1 MTRIRTLLMA
11 SAALSLPAVAS
22 AQTPE
27 NTIVTALSA
36 DITTF
41 DIAQVSERGNS
52 NIMRH
57 IFATLETTQPDGS
70 IAPDVAE
77 SLEITEDGTGY
88 IYTLHEGLTCHD
100 GESLMAEDV
109 AYTFNRAA
117 DPDNGFTGNVPGF
130 LFSGMQFMG
139 AEALDDLRVQIN
151 IRTPNPIARGLIAE
165 VMVHCKDAYEAMS
178 IDEAGQNPVG
188 SGRYQVVEWDRGSS
202 VTLERVADE
211 SEAPVEQLVFRIIPE
226 SSTRTAELLA
236 GNIDLVTNVPPDQLD
251 VIDNNPNTE
260 VYIAQG
266 LRRIYVGFN
275 LSDDF
280 AAMPGGDAIQDPMG
294 RRALQYAVD
303 VPSICTQL
311 LNFECERA
319 TGLVNPPHN
328 HPDIE
333 PYPYDPETA
342 EAMLD
347 EAGWERGE
355 DGTRFSIRFQ
365 AGRDRYLND
374 VNVVQ
379 AITQMLQDVGVDV
392 ELQILDWASGFVPL
406 VRERNAGPLYFLG
419 SGGNIWSE
427 FIDMNDLNSVDAGTN
442 YTHWDDPRWFDG
454 WEVIRDP
461 SASPEEIEETRLEML
476 RVFYEDGPWLHLY
489 SQPDFYAMSDR
500 LNFTPRQDE
509 RVYLWTATLD

>member
-11 SAALSLPAVAS
+11 SVALALPAVAS
-22 AQTPE
+22 AQAPDD
-27 NTIVTALSA
+27 TIVVALSA

-57 IFATLETTQPDGS
+57 IFATLQTTQPDGS
-70 IAPDVAE
+70 ITGDLAE
-77 SLEITEDGTGY
+77 SLEITPDGTGY
-88 IYTLHEGLTCHD
+88 IFTLKEGLTCHD

-109 AYTFNRAA
+109 AYTFNRAR
-117 DPDNGFTGNVPGF
+117 DPENRFTGNVPGF
-130 LFSGMQFMG
+130 LFSGMQFEG

-151 IRTPNPIARGLIAE
+151 IATPNPIAQGLMAE
-165 VMVHCKDAYEAMS
+165 VMIHCKDAYEAMTLE
-178 IDEAGQNPVG
+178 EAAQNPVG
-188 SGRYQVVEWDRGSS
+188 SGRYQMVEWERGSR
-202 VTLERVADE
+202 VVLERVADA
-211 SEAPVEQLVFRIIPE
+211 SEAPVERLIFRIIPE
-226 SSTRTAELLA
+226 ASTRTAELLA

-251 VIDNNPNTE
+251 VIEASPDTTL
-260 VYIAQG
+260 YTAQG

-275 LSDDF
+275 LSEEF
-280 AAMPGGDAIQDPMG
+280 AAMPGGDAIQNPAV

-328 HPDIE
+328 HPDLE
-333 PYPYDPETA
+333 PYPYDPDMA
-342 EAMLD
+342 EALLD
-347 EAGWERGE
+347 EAGWPRGA

-392 ELQILDWASGFVPL
+392 ELQILDWASGYVPL
-406 VRERNAGPLYFLG
+406 VRERRAGPIYFLG
-419 SGGNIWSE
+419 TGGNIWSPY
-427 FIDMNDLNSVDAGTN
+427 IDMNDLNSVGAGTN

-454 WEVIRDP
+454 WATLRDP
-461 SASPEEIEETRLEML
+461 SVSDEEKEEVRLEML

-489 SQPDFYAMSDR
+489 SQPDFYAMSTR

>member
-1 MTRIRTLLMA
+1 MIRLRAMLWAT
-11 SAALSLPAVAS
+11 AALSFPGFVM
-22 AQTPE
+22 AQAPE

-57 IFATLETTQPDGS
+57 IFATLQTTEPDGS
-70 IAPDVAE
+70 ISPDLAE

-109 AYTFNRAA
+109 AYTFNRAK
-117 DPDNGFTGNVPGF
+117 DPENGFTGNVPGF
-130 LFSGMQFMG
+130 LFSGLQFID
-139 AEALDDLRVQIN
+139 AVALDDLRVQIN
-151 IRTPNPIARGLIAE
+151 IRTPNPIAQGLIAE

-178 IDEAGQNPVG
+178 LDEAGMNPVG
-188 SGRYQVVEWDRGSS
+188 SGRYRLAEWDRGSQ
-202 VTLERVADE
+202 VVLEAVRD
-211 SEAPVEQLVFRIIPE
+211 APVERLVFRIIPE
-226 SSTRTAELLA
+226 ASTRTAELLA
-236 GNIDLVTNVPPDQLD
+236 GNVDLVTNVPPDQID
-251 VIDNNPNTE
+251 VIENAADSS

-275 LSDDF
+275 LSDEF
-280 AAMPGGDAIQDPMG
+280 AQMPGGDAIQDPAV

-328 HPDIE
+328 HPDLE
-333 PYPYDPETA
+333 PYPYDPDMA
-342 EAMLD
+342 ERLLD
-347 EAGWERGE
+347 EAGWERGT
-355 DGTRFSIRFQ
+355 DGNRFSIRFQ

-392 ELQILDWASGFVPL
+392 ELQILDWASGYVPL
-406 VRERNAGPLYFLG
+406 IRERRAGPMYFLG
-419 SGGNIWSE
+419 TGGNIWSPY
-427 FIDMNDLNSVDAGTN
+427 IDMNDLNSVEAGTN

-454 WEVIRDP
+454 WDVLRDP
-461 SASPEEIEETRLEML
+461 SASGAEKEETRLEML

-489 SQPDFYAMSDR
+489 SQPDFYAMSSR
-500 LNFTPRQDE
+500 LNFEPRQDE

>member
-1 MTRIRTLLMA
+1 MIRLRAMLWAT
-11 SAALSLPAVAS
+11 AALGLPGLAVAQ
-22 AQTPE
+22 APE

-57 IFATLETTQPDGS
+57 IFATLQTTQPDGS
-70 IAPDVAE
+70 ISPDLAE
-77 SLEITEDGTGY
+77 SLEVTEDGTGY

-109 AYTFNRAA
+109 AYTFNRAK
-117 DPDNGFTGNVPGF
+117 DPENGFTGNVPGF
-130 LFSGMQFMG
+130 LFSGMQFID
-139 AEALDDLRVQIN
+139 AVALDDLRVQIN
-151 IRTPNPIARGLIAE
+151 IRTPNPIAQGLIAE
-165 VMVHCKDAYEAMS
+165 VMIHCKDAYEAMS
-178 IDEAGQNPVG
+178 LDEAGMNPVG
-188 SGRYQVVEWDRGSS
+188 SGRYRLTEWDRGSQ
-202 VTLERVADE
+202 VVLEAVRDT
-211 SEAPVEQLVFRIIPE
+211 PVERLVFRIIPE
-226 SSTRTAELLA
+226 ASTRTAELLA
-236 GNIDLVTNVPPDQLD
+236 GNVDLVTNVPPDQID
-251 VIDNNPNTE
+251 VIENAADSS

-275 LSDDF
+275 LSEEF
-280 AAMPGGDAIQDPMG
+280 AQLPGGDAIQDPAV

-328 HPDIE
+328 HPDLE
-333 PYPYDPETA
+333 PYPYDPDMA
-342 EAMLD
+342 EQLLD
-347 EAGWERGE
+347 EAGWERGA
-355 DGTRFSIRFQ
+355 DGNRFSIRFQ

-392 ELQILDWASGFVPL
+392 DLQILDWASGYVPL
-406 VRERNAGPLYFLG
+406 IRERRAGPMYFLG
-419 SGGNIWSE
+419 TGGNIWSPY
-427 FIDMNDLNSVDAGTN
+427 IDMNDLNSVEAGTN

-454 WEVIRDP
+454 WDVLRDP
-461 SASPEEIEETRLEML
+461 SATEAEREETRLEML

-489 SQPDFYAMSDR
+489 SQPDFYAMSSR
-500 LNFTPRQDE
+500 LNFEPRQDE